1 MAQPQRHWAGADLI
15 NDIWGFKWDGRMA
28 DIVAAHDV
36 ACCLMHNRRVM
47 DYTDYL
53 NDVVKDLDES
63 VQMALNAGVKK
74 EKLSIFWI
82 LMTNGEKLLLS
93 VRIAFFKNTEMR
105 LILLPAVSNILK

>member
-1 MAQPQRHWAGADLI
+1 
-15 NDIWGFKWDGRMA
+15 MA

-74 EKLSIFWI
+74 EKIMVDPGIGFAKNLEQNLA
-82 LMTNGEKLLLS
+82 LMNHLELLHKYTKKSPDLFI
-93 VRIAFFKNTEMR
+93 R
-105 LILLPAVSNILK
+105 